1 MNATWKPDEGA
12 SSAPDNQSNL
22 PESAFAFPTKRKE
35 PMTDASHVRNAIARF
50 DQVKDV
56 SDAERDQAFANLK
69 AAANHFKVTLTE
81 TSWHDLGNKPHTPN
95 KAAKKTA
102 KKATKKTSKKTAKKT
117 TKK

>member
-1 MNATWKPDEGA
+1 MKATWKPADST

-22 PESAFAFPTKRKE
+22 PESAFAFPGKRKE
-35 PMTDASHVRNAIARF
+35 PITDASHVRNAIARF

-56 SDAERDQAFANLK
+56 SDADRDQAFANLK
-69 AAANHFKVTLTE
+69 AAAKHFKVALTE

-102 KKATKKTSKKTAKKT
+102 KKATKKSAKKAT
-117 TKK
+117 RK